1 MNGQQRRM
9 LMRVKNELRR
19 LLGIF
24 LCLGMVLVLMPT
36 ELMQLHAETKPNYLT
51 FTAQEA
57 GSTISLT
64 WDSGSN
70 VQCSIDRGATWKNY
84 VKNTIISLNNVGDS
98 VQFRGENVRI
108 NTTSISS
115 TTGFAMSG
123 KIAASG
129 SVTSLLDSNGGNPD
143 IKVPDNAFGYMFG
156 NCTSLTSAPEL
167 PALSVGNS
175 SYKCMFYNCTSL
187 QTAPELPATSLAKS
201 CYGGMFRGCYSLQTA
216 PKLPTKE
223 LATQC
228 YEYMFWG
235 CTSLQTAPEL
245 PATKLTAECYAGMF
259 WECTSLQTAPE
270 LPATKLAADC
280 YYNMFY
286 GCTSLQI
293 APELPATE
301 LAYRCYCCMFM
312 DCTSLKVAP
321 ELPAT
326 IMYEECYE
334 CMFARCDSLTVV
346 PELPATKLAKE
357 CYKNMFRE
365 CNNLS
370 ITKEKDSEHTLEWK
384 LPASEAA
391 DDWNSFMFYEC
402 GDVEMGDKGEPQL
415 NTTYYQRCQ
424 HSYGSD
430 GKCIYCGEINSDA
443 ESSQPSMIEGNNGK
457 YTAGNSEKLSFR
469 SDALFSEFKAV
480 LVDGVKI
487 DSSNYE
493 LEAGSIIVR
502 LKPEYLNTLS
512 VGTHTIGIE
521 SVNGTATAQFTI
533 IAASNPEAENETKT
547 DPASEQS
554 SEAAQDDEKLSIK
567 SPDTGDESL
576 VSCVVLVIIMLGG
589 AAVLISDLRKN
600 HKNTV
605 R

>member
-1 MNGQQRRM
+1 
-9 LMRVKNELRR
+9 MR
-19 LLGIF
+19 
-24 LCLGMVLVLMPT
+24 
-36 ELMQLHAETKPNYLT
+36 
-51 FTAQEA
+51 
-57 GSTISLT
+57 
-64 WDSGSN
+64 
-70 VQCSIDRGATWKNY
+70 
-84 VKNTIISLNNVGDS
+84 
-98 VQFRGENVRI
+98 
-108 NTTSISS
+108 
-115 TTGFAMSG
+115 G

-143 IKVPDNAFGYMFG
+143 ISVPDYAFEYMFG
-156 NCTSLTSAPEL
+156 DCTSLTSAPEL

-201 CYGGMFRGCYSLQTA
+201 CYGGMFWGCSSLQTA

-228 YEYMFWG
+228 YEYMFKG

-245 PATKLTAECYAGMF
+245 PATE
-259 WECTSLQTAPE
+259 
-270 LPATKLAADC
+270 LAAEC

-293 APELPATE
+293 APELPAT
-301 LAYRCYCCMFM
+301 
-312 DCTSLKVAP
+312 
-321 ELPAT
+321 
-326 IMYEECYE
+326 
-334 CMFARCDSLTVV
+334 
-346 PELPATKLAKE
+346 KLAKE
-357 CYKNMFRE
+357 CYKYMFVE

-384 LPASEAA
+384 LPASEEAS
-391 DDWNSFMFYEC
+391 DWNSYMFYKC
-402 GDVEMGDKGEPQL
+402 GNVEMGDKGEPQL

-521 SVNGTATAQFTI
+521 SANGTATAQFTI
-533 IAASNPEAENETKT
+533 IAASNPEPENETKA

-589 AAVLISDLRKN
+589 AAVLISDLRNN

>member
-1 MNGQQRRM
+1 
-9 LMRVKNELRR
+9 MR
-19 LLGIF
+19 
-24 LCLGMVLVLMPT
+24 
-36 ELMQLHAETKPNYLT
+36 
-51 FTAQEA
+51 
-57 GSTISLT
+57 
-64 WDSGSN
+64 
-70 VQCSIDRGATWKNY
+70 
-84 VKNTIISLNNVGDS
+84 
-98 VQFRGENVRI
+98 
-108 NTTSISS
+108 
-115 TTGFAMSG
+115 G

-143 IKVPDNAFGYMFG
+143 ISVPDYAFEYMFG
-156 NCTSLTSAPEL
+156 DCTSLTSAPEL

-201 CYGGMFRGCYSLQTA
+201 CYGGMFWGCSSLQTA

-228 YEYMFWG
+228 YEYMFKG

-245 PATKLTAECYAGMF
+245 PAT
-259 WECTSLQTAPE
+259 
-270 LPATKLAADC
+270 
-280 YYNMFY
+280 
-286 GCTSLQI
+286 
-293 APELPATE
+293 E
-301 LAYRCYCCMFM
+301 LAYSCYCGMFM

-334 CMFARCDSLTVV
+334 SMFARCDSLTVV

-357 CYKNMFRE
+357 CYKYMFVE

-384 LPASEAA
+384 LPASEEAS
-391 DDWNSFMFYEC
+391 DWNSYMFYKC
-402 GDVEMGDKGEPQL
+402 GNVEMGDKGEPQL

-521 SVNGTATAQFTI
+521 SANGTATAQFTI
-533 IAASNPEAENETKT
+533 IAASNPEPENETKA

-589 AAVLISDLRKN
+589 AAVLISDLRNN